1 MVVTA
6 QVKQPVEDQLFNFV
20 RKSKAILFRLGR
32 SALDRDYDFTELR
45 LVLIFER
52 LRFVRKR
59 KHVGYLIL
67 AAKLLVEFPDRRV
80 ADEYDRDSLVAV
92 ANRLDS
98 ARCKIAPMPLIN
110 LLVALAVDDFDHDR
124 VGSPTV
130 REGYFGYLP
139 SLTVGLL
146 TLDLALLRM
155 TLVGLD
161 DHLHEL

>member
-20 RKSKAILFRLGR
+20 RKSKTVLFRLGR

-45 LVLIFER
+45 LVLIFKR

-59 KHVGYLIL
+59 KHVGSLVL

-80 ADEYDRDSLVAV
+80 ADEYDRDSLVTV

-98 ARCKIAPMPLIN
+98 ARCEIAPMLLIN
-110 LLVALAVDDFDHDR
+110 FSAALAVDDVNHCR
-124 VGSPTV
+124 
-130 REGYFGYLP
+130 LP
-139 SLTVGLL
+139 ISNRRL
-146 TLDLALLRM
+146 TL
-155 TLVGLD
+155 
-161 DHLHEL
+161 